1 MCDLAQGCEP
11 EFYHLS
17 HAEDI
22 SIDLRGL
29 LAIQYISVCRVL
41 TLYMTHNSA

>member
-22 SIDLRGL
+22 SFDLRGL
-29 LAIQYISVCRVL
+29 YIQYISVCRVL